1 MNKKSQADK
10 NYNFMK
16 RVVKD
21 LSYSQGSYGRLLSDL
36 LEIEQ
41 NAEQFGLL
49 KSRLPDFKDAVDVI
63 FFIEG

>member
-1 MNKKSQADK
+1 MRISQADK

-36 LEIEQ
+36 LDIEQ
-41 NAEQFGLL
+41 DAEQFELL
-49 KSRLPDFKDAVDVI
+49 KSRLPNFKDAVDVI